1 MTEAVVRK
9 ISEAVRERL
18 NILYCRNRKSL
29 ERVAKRVTKDF
40 ALAEDAVHDVFL
52 SLMEMEELP
61 PDFEKNPE
69 GYLHRSARNKAV
81 DIMRSRE
88 CRRLAEE
95 PIDGLEIMADA
106 AEPAGDP
113 ATLRRLRT
121 AIAGLDPET
130 VEILSLLYDD
140 GHKIADI
147 ARIKGASRHT
157 VGSTIRR
164 TREKL
169 AESIRM
175 QERQEREERK
185 GGEVMH

>member
-1 MTEAVVRK
+1 MKVMK

-18 NILYCRNRKSL
+18 DILYCQNRKSL
-29 ERVAKRVTKDF
+29 ARVAKKVTKDF

-61 PDFEKNPE
+61 ADFEKNPE

-81 DIMRSRE
+81 DILRSRE

-106 AEPAGDP
+106 NDPAGDP
-113 ATLRRLRT
+113 ATLRRLRE

-130 VEILSLLYDD
+130 AEILSLLYDD

-147 ARIKGASRHT
+147 ARIKGASRYT
-157 VGSTIRR
+157 LASTMRR

-175 QERQEREERK
+175 QERQEREEREERK
-185 GGEVMH
+185 GGDVVR